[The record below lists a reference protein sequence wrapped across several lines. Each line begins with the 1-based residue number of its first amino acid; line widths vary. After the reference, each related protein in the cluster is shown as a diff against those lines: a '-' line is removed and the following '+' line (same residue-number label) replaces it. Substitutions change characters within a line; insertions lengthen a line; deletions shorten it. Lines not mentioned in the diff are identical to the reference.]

1 MQTITITL
9 PDNAELDQRQTVK
22 FLASKLYEAGKLSL
36 GQAADLAGL
45 TKVAFAEILG
55 DFGVSLINY
64 PVTEMKHD
72 AAKIEHCNCRH
83 ELLYSLG

>member
-1 MQTITITL
+1 MQTITINL

-72 AAKIEHCNCRH
+72 AEK
-83 ELLYSLG
+83 L

>member
-22 FLASKLYEAGKLSL
+22 FLASKLYEASKLSL
-36 GQAADLAGL
+36 GQAAELAGL

-72 AAKIEHCNCRH
+72 AEK
-83 ELLYSLG
+83 L

>member
-36 GQAADLAGL
+36 GQAAELAGL

-72 AAKIEHCNCRH
+72 AEK
-83 ELLYSLG
+83 L